1 MRMNGPEQE
10 TDADHP
16 DVWPELEA
24 VMQEIETKLSAA
36 NMSGDPTA
44 PWEGVEDQAVVT
56 ISGAL
61 LKTLCDVAAQA
72 EGVMEWRSD
81 DILLHSGMR
90 APVPLRFQASHA
102 TD

>member
-1 MRMNGPEQE
+1 MNGPEQE

-16 DVWPELEA
+16 NLWLELEA
-24 VMQEIETKLSAA
+24 VMHEIETKLSAA
-36 NMSGDPTA
+36 DTGGDPTA

-72 EGVMEWRSD
+72 DGVMEWGSD

-90 APVPLRFQASHA
+90 APIPLRFHASYA
-102 TD
+102 AD